1 MHDDFY
7 LPQSSWIALL
17 SIAHRYDFQDAF
29 NRAIREIYDSPERKT
44 TKGQRRMSDS
54 ELGYPVFLILIAKQ
68 YDVPLRHVA
77 PYIVALVM
85 REEALTEV
93 EVMRL
98 PPLTVSQLGRARE
111 DYLRKTAAWRSQTL
125 ESTRIH
131 ERSPS
136 RKRSSTHEW
145 GSSGSP
151 GIVAMEIVRKIWLE
165 VEK

>member
-1 MHDDFY
+1 MHDNFC

-29 NRAIREIYDSPERKT
+29 KRAIREIYDCPERKT
-44 TKGQRRMSDS
+44 TKGRRSDS

-77 PYIVALVM
+77 PYLVALVM

-98 PPLTVSQLGRARE
+98 PPLTISQLGRARE
-111 DYLRKTAAWRSQTL
+111 DFLRKTAAWRSQAL
-125 ESTRIH
+125 ESSRIH

-151 GIVAMEIVRKIWLE
+151 GVVAMEIVRKIWLE